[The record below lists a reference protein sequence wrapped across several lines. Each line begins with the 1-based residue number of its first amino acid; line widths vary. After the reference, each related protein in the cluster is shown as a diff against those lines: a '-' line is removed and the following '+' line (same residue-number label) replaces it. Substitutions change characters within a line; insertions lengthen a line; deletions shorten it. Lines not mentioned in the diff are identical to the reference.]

1 MPCDGAWNRARRGHI
16 EPLDRQ
22 KAANNRLDI
31 IMKQLSIAVGLFG
44 IAALVQPVLEHNYAA
59 AILGVVTLLCA
70 VTTYRSAAISSFLK
84 IFVGIFSTET
94 IIFGLAVVVG
104 RTGFWPASFALER
117 PPEYLPLAVAIFSIL
132 VYAVAQS
139 RTVGQIMRIADRYFD
154 AADSGTARIWP
165 FRPFT
170 ALERRIAVAMVVF
183 LVVLNQAEVA
193 INVRLNFFNRDWF
206 DAIQHRDAHT
216 FWQQLLFVFMPWAFI
231 YVAMLVVEY
240 FTQYMLVIRWR
251 RWLTDHFV
259 SRWLNSHNH
268 YRISLVA
275 GQTDNPDQR
284 ISEDVFR
291 FINGGTDGSIQ
302 AFGLYDFSIIL
313 ISTITT
319 LVSFSI
325 VLWTLSESFTL
336 PGTNIV
342 LPGFLFWVALIY
354 AAAGTLIIHLI
365 GRPLIRLYFRR
376 QHMEADFRFSLA
388 RLREYTEQVALLGG
402 EGAEQNILGS
412 RFGALV
418 ANYLDV
424 IFRGMR
430 VQAFRQTFNQVSPII
445 PFIFTAPFYFLGK
458 IELGVMTQTAQA
470 FGQVANS
477 LTFFV
482 NYYNFLAQFKS
493 VVDRLNTFDAAI
505 DRAQALVDA
514 GPARIA
520 AGSDIVLDDLELA
533 LPDGRRIVDARHF
546 DFAGG
551 ESVVVSGP
559 SGSGKSTLLRAISG
573 LWPYG
578 EGRIKRP
585 ERADI
590 MVIPPKPYIP
600 IDTLRAAVTYPAVP
614 GTYRDDDIRAAL
626 VDAHLGALAGEL
638 DHEEVWSQRLS
649 SGEQQRLAL
658 ARALLRRPD
667 WLLLDESTSA
677 VEERLEAELYAML
690 AKRLPK
696 TTIVSLGHR
705 STLVPLHRRH
715 LEMSPQGDRF
725 ALREIA
731 KADAAE

>member
-1 MPCDGAWNRARRGHI
+1 LNGLPRRAATSQL
-16 EPLDRQ
+16 ETTMKPL
-22 KAANNRLDI
+22 
-31 IMKQLSIAVGLFG
+31 SVAVALFG
-44 IAALVQPVLEHNYAA
+44 IAALVQPVLQHNYADA
-59 AILGVVTLLCA
+59 LLGVVALLCA
-70 VTTYRSAAISSFLK
+70 VTTFRSATISSFLK

-94 IIFGLAVVVG
+94 IVFGAATLASRAG
-104 RTGFWPASFALER
+104 WWPRLLADYL
-117 PPEYLPLAVAIFSIL
+117 PPESLPLTVAIFSIL
-132 VYAVAQS
+132 VYAVAQLH
-139 RTVGQIMRIADRYFD
+139 TVGQIMRIADRYFN
-154 AADSGTARIWP
+154 AHEMATARIWP

-183 LVVLNQAEVA
+183 LVVLNQAEVGVT
-193 INVRLNFFNRDWF
+193 VRLNFFNRAWF
-206 DAIQHRDAHT
+206 DAIQHRDAAT
-216 FWQQLLFVFMPWAFI
+216 FWHQLLFVFTPWAFI

-240 FTQYMLVIRWR
+240 FTQFMLVIRWR

-259 SRWLNSHNH
+259 SRWLNGHNH
-268 YRISLVA
+268 YRISLAA

-284 ISEDVFR
+284 ISEDIFR
-291 FINGGTDGSIQ
+291 FINGGSDGSVQ
-302 AFGLYDFSIIL
+302 AFGIYDFSILL

-325 VLWTLSESFTL
+325 VLWSLSESFTL

-354 AAAGTLIIHLI
+354 AALGTLITHLI

-388 RLREYTEQVALLGG
+388 RLREYTEQVAMLGG
-402 EGAEQNILGS
+402 EGAERNILSS
-412 RFGALV
+412 RFGALI

-424 IFRGMR
+424 IFRGLR
-430 VQAFRQTFNQVSPII
+430 VRAFTQTFSQLSPII
-445 PFIFTAPFYFLGK
+445 PFVFTAPFYFLGK

-470 FGQVANS
+470 FARVSES

-482 NYYNFLAQFKS
+482 NYYTYLAGFKS
-493 VVDRLNTFDAAI
+493 VVDRLNSFDAAI
-505 DRAQALVDA
+505 DEAQALVEA
-514 GPARIA
+514 GPARL
-520 AGSDIVLDDLELA
+520 AGAGGDIVVDDLALA
-533 LPDGRRIVDARHF
+533 LPDGRRIVEAKHL

-551 ESVVVSGP
+551 ESAVISGP
-559 SGSGKSTLLRAISG
+559 SGSGKSTLFRAISG

-578 EGRIKRP
+578 GGRIVRP
-585 ERADI
+585 DRANV
-590 MVIPPKPYIP
+590 MVVPAKPYIP
-600 IDTLRAAVTYPAVP
+600 IGTLRAAVTYPAVS
-614 GTYRDDDIRAAL
+614 GTYGDEDIRAAL
-626 VDAHLGALAGEL
+626 ADAHLGALAGEL

-677 VEERLEAELYAML
+677 VEEKLEAELYAML

-696 TTIVSLGHR
+696 TTVISIGHR
-705 STLVPLHRRH
+705 STLTPLHKRH
-715 LEMSPQGDRF
+715 LEMSPEGDHF
-725 ALREIA
+725 TLRDTA